1 MNKQQYSTLLTT
13 EKIVTPMFKKNKT
26 HKKKSAIKKQPSNVA
41 LPDKAMTKLAAARNH
56 VSTGNLQQALLCYE
70 DLLTKYPLAAD
81 IHFELGTLY
90 FQKGEIAQAVT
101 LWEKTI
107 KLQPTHINAHCNIAV
122 AVWQL
127 NGIETASPYFEEAI
141 KLSPEHINTI
151 YNFAGLLL
159 QSGKC
164 ELAIGWFEKIL
175 ALQPTHTDS
184 WMYKGNAHYE
194 RGEFP
199 LAKQCYQ
206 KVVDLNPSGGA
217 KVRLAA
223 AIPMIADSNEHIK
236 KIRNDFMDRLQQL
249 IDDNIKIADP
259 VKENG
264 YTNFFL
270 AYHGLDD
277 LPLQKKYVELY
288 EKACPALLYESPN
301 IRKTNTPAHSGKIR
315 IGFISKYLKG
325 HSIGKTSYGIIKNL
339 DRTVFDVVVI
349 TLGPP
354 TDQMAHTILAAADET
369 IMLPNDLAHAR
380 FLIEQKQLDIL
391 YYQDIGM
398 DPFTF
403 FLAFSRLAPVQC
415 ASFGHP
421 VTSGITNIDYHI
433 STELWEPEDADNHYC
448 EKLIRLRDVASVAY
462 YLKPKQPE
470 NFKPR
475 EYFNLP
481 EDANIY
487 ICSQNLFKFHPD
499 FDFLMAEILRADEKG
514 LIILIEGPH
523 KPWADILRSRLKHAI
538 PDVANRIRFT
548 ERQLGED
555 YISLL
560 ATADVM
566 LDTIHF
572 CGFNTTLEGFSVGL
586 PVVTLPGKYMRS
598 RHSAAFYKKIHYT
611 QCIAQNAKQYVEIA
625 VKLGT
630 DKTYKAEV
638 MANINK
644 HLDSMWQ
651 EDKVVREF
659 EHFFK
664 QMMSNL

>member
-1 MNKQQYSTLLTT
+1 MS
-13 EKIVTPMFKKNKT
+13 KKNT
-26 HKKKSAIKKQPSNVA
+26 DHKKKSAIKKQPSNVA
-41 LPDKAMTKLAAARNH
+41 LPEKAVAKLTIARNH
-56 VSTGNLQQALLCYE
+56 VSTGNLHQALLCYE
-70 DLLTKYPLAAD
+70 DLLSKYPRTAD
-81 IHFELGTLY
+81 IYFELGSLY
-90 FQKGEIAQAVT
+90 FQKGEVPQAVT
-101 LWEKTI
+101 LWKKTI
-107 KLQPTHINAHCNIAV
+107 KLQPTHVNAHCNLAV

-127 NGIETASPYFEEAI
+127 NGIETASPYFEKAI
-141 KLSPEHINTI
+141 QISPEHIDTI

-159 QSGKC
+159 QSSKC
-164 ELAIGWFEKIL
+164 KAAIGWFEKIL
-175 ALQPTHTDS
+175 ALQPRHADS
-184 WMYKGNAHYE
+184 WMYKGNAHFE

-236 KIRNDFMDRLQQL
+236 KIRNDFMNRLQQL
-249 IDDNIKIADP
+249 IDDKIKTADP

-277 LPLQKKYVELY
+277 LPLQKKYAELY

-301 IRKTNTPAHSGKIR
+301 IRVKSTQAHSGKIR

-349 TLGPP
+349 ALGPP
-354 TDQMAHTILAAADET
+354 TDQMAQTILAAADET
-369 IMLPNDLAHAR
+369 LTLPNDLAHAR
-380 FLIEQKQLDIL
+380 HLIEQKQLDIL

-398 DPFTF
+398 DPFTY
-403 FLAFSRLAPVQC
+403 FLAFSRLAQVQC

-421 VTSGITNIDYHI
+421 VTSGIKNIDYHI
-433 STELWEPEDADNHYC
+433 STELWEPEDGDSHYC

-499 FDFLMAEILRADEKG
+499 FDFIMAGILRADKKG
-514 LIILIEGPH
+514 LIVLIEGLH
-523 KPWADILRSRLKHAI
+523 KPWADILRRRFKHTI
-538 PDVANRIRFT
+538 PDVANRIKFA
-548 ERQLGED
+548 ERQFGED

-586 PVVTLPGKYMRS
+586 PVVTLPGKFMRS
-598 RHSAAFYKKIHYT
+598 RHTAAFYKKIGYT
-611 QCIAQNAKQYVEIA
+611 RCVAKDFEQYIEIA
-625 VKLGT
+625 VRLAIDSK
-630 DKTYKAEV
+630 YKQETV
-638 MANINK
+638 SNIQK
-644 HLDSMWQ
+644 HLDELW
-651 EDKVVREF
+651 EDDNVIQEF
-659 EHFFK
+659 ERFFK
-664 QMMSNL
+664 EVITQ